1 MKKTKSNKHTGS
13 SSGAGGLNGG
23 ENDRRAAELTE
34 LLRACRDLSDILN
47 LKELY
52 STFGGII
59 NQKFGISEMGLFAY
73 DPDKE
78 NFELVYSYGLGKLEY
93 KFKRDKKELWQTI
106 LRDKPFAVV
115 DGSGNPIFAEFL
127 EKKDLNILPSELW
140 VPMVMRDEVMGL
152 LTIGLKAGGQTF
164 DDFDLYYLQQIT
176 AQAAVSINTCRLY
189 ERRKQEKEDLDK
201 TLQNLS
207 LLYGIGKAMN
217 YISDLKKLLQYIL
230 RQAIDIT
237 SAEKGSLM
245 LYDIETDLLNIRVL
259 AGLEDTE
266 YQDKVNN
273 NEIKCRSFRPGE
285 GIAGRVYLN
294 AQPMIVN
301 NIREDSLFIESETS
315 YVRSIACI
323 PMVVYND
330 VIGVINVTNKRN
342 GKEFTDQD
350 IKMLKAVADQAAV
363 AVNKAQ
369 LWDMAV
375 TDSLTGLY
383 VRRYFMVK
391 LQEEIYRAERYN
403 KIISVIM
410 ADLDQF
416 KRINDTYGHD
426 AGDLALEA
434 IGQFLQKNIRDV
446 DAIARYGGEEFVM
459 LIPDADKEAAFSL
472 AERLR
477 QELARLKVGNLP
489 PITVS
494 LGIATYPTDGTDIED
509 LIKKADAAMYAA
521 KRAGRNQSRKYSA
534 HIQAIRDENSSHEG
548 RGRHTEIRWQKLVSK
563 RNPDPPSP

>member
-1 MKKTKSNKHTGS
+1 MNMAKPNKHVIGKS
-13 SSGAGGLNGG
+13 G
-23 ENDRRAAELTE
+23 ENDGSIGVFDRRAAELTE

-47 LKELY
+47 SDELY
-52 STFGGII
+52 AAFVGII
-59 NQKFGISEMGLFAY
+59 RHKFGIAKLALFAF
-73 DPDKE
+73 DPEKE
-78 NFELVYSYGLGKLEY
+78 TFELVFSSGLGKLEY
-93 KFKRDKKELWQTI
+93 KFKTGKENLWQTI
-106 LRDKPFAVV
+106 LQGKPFAVV
-115 DGSGNPIFAEFL
+115 DDSGNPLFAKFL
-127 EKKDLNILPSELW
+127 EKQDLKILPSELW
-140 VPMVMRDEVMGL
+140 VPLVMRNEVMGL
-152 LTIGLKAGGQTF
+152 LTMGGKSEGQPF

-176 AQAAVSINTCRLY
+176 AQAAVSINTCRMY
-189 ERRKQEKEDLDK
+189 ERRRKEKEDLDN

-230 RQAIDIT
+230 KQAIDVA

-245 LYDIETDLLNIRVL
+245 LYDLESDRLNIRVL
-259 AGLEDTE
+259 AGLEDID

-273 NEIKCRSFRPGE
+273 NEIKCRSFKPGE
-285 GIAGRVYLN
+285 GIAGRVFLN

-301 NIREDSLFIESETS
+301 NIREDSLFIESDTS

-330 VIGVINVTNKRN
+330 VIGVINVTNKKS
-342 GKEFTDQD
+342 GKEFTGQD

-391 LQEEIYRAERYN
+391 LQEEIHRAERYD

-410 ADLDQF
+410 ADLDRF
-416 KRINDTYGHD
+416 KDINDTHGHD
-426 AGDLALEA
+426 VGDRALEA
-434 IGQFLQKNIRDV
+434 ISQFLQKNIRDV
-446 DAIARYGGEEFVM
+446 DTIARYGGEEFVM
-459 LIPDADKEAAFSL
+459 LIPDADKESAFSL

-477 QELARLKVGNLP
+477 EELARVNLDNLP
-489 PITVS
+489 PITIS
-494 LGIATYPTDGTDIED
+494 LGIATYPVDGTDIDD

-521 KRAGRNQSRKYSA
+521 KKAGRNNSVKYSEN
-534 HIQAIRDENSSHEG
+534 IRP
-548 RGRHTEIRWQKLVSK
+548 QQ
-563 RNPDPPSP
+563 

>member
-1 MKKTKSNKHTGS
+1 MNMAKPNKHVIGKS
-13 SSGAGGLNGG
+13 G
-23 ENDRRAAELTE
+23 ENDGSIGVFDRRAAELTE

-47 LKELY
+47 SDELY
-52 STFGGII
+52 AAFVGII
-59 NQKFGISEMGLFAY
+59 RHKFGIAKLALFAF
-73 DPDKE
+73 DPEKE
-78 NFELVYSYGLGKLEY
+78 TFELVFSSGLGKLEY
-93 KFKRDKKELWQTI
+93 KFKTGKENLWQTI
-106 LRDKPFAVV
+106 LQGKPFAVV
-115 DGSGNPIFAEFL
+115 DDSGNPLFAKFL
-127 EKKDLNILPSELW
+127 EKQDLKILPSELW
-140 VPMVMRDEVMGL
+140 VPLVMRNEVMGL
-152 LTIGLKAGGQTF
+152 LTMGGKSEGQPF

-176 AQAAVSINTCRLY
+176 AQAAVSINTCRMY
-189 ERRKQEKEDLDK
+189 ELRRKEKEDLDN

-230 RQAIDIT
+230 KQAIDVA

-245 LYDIETDLLNIRVL
+245 LYDLESDRLNIRVL
-259 AGLEDTE
+259 AGLEDID

-273 NEIKCRSFRPGE
+273 NEIKCRSFKPGE
-285 GIAGRVYLN
+285 GIAGRVFLN

-301 NIREDSLFIESETS
+301 NIREDSLFIESDTS

-330 VIGVINVTNKRN
+330 VIGVINVTNKKS
-342 GKEFTDQD
+342 GKEFTGQD

-383 VRRYFMVK
+383 LRRYFMVK
-391 LQEEIYRAERYN
+391 LQEEIHRAERYD

-410 ADLDQF
+410 ADLDRF
-416 KRINDTYGHD
+416 KDINDTHGHD
-426 AGDLALEA
+426 VGDRALEA
-434 IGQFLQKNIRDV
+434 ISQFLQKNIRDV
-446 DAIARYGGEEFVM
+446 DTIARYGGEEFVM
-459 LIPDADKEAAFSL
+459 LIPDADKESAFSL

-477 QELARLKVGNLP
+477 EELARVNLDNLP
-489 PITVS
+489 PITIS
-494 LGIATYPTDGTDIED
+494 LGIATYPVDGTDIDD

-521 KRAGRNQSRKYSA
+521 KKAGRNNSVKYSEN
-534 HIQAIRDENSSHEG
+534 IRP
-548 RGRHTEIRWQKLVSK
+548 QQ
-563 RNPDPPSP
+563 